1 MDNPAVIRSSANIST
16 GGTWDKVS
24 STSVVCSGTLRVK
37 STNTG
42 SVTVRHSDFASEAHV
57 LEAGSS
63 WPLVNIDLSKI
74 EVTADIANQ
83 GFEFVGDTFRGSGPI
98 R

>member
-1 MDNPAVIRSSANIST
+1 MDNPAVIRGSANISI

-24 STSVVCSGTLRVK
+24 STSVICSGTLRIK
-37 STNTG
+37 SANSG
-42 SVTVRHSDFASEAHV
+42 SVTVRHTDDPANAHV
-57 LEAGSS
+57 LEAGSA
-63 WPLVNIDLSKI
+63 WPLVNVDLNKI
-74 EVTADIANQ
+74 EVTADVANQ